1 MGCDMKKR
9 FRKGNNRIRVIIRQQ
24 NGATIVFAL
33 VVFMIAAIIS
43 ATIVNVALTN
53 LKRVTSRKSNEQAR
67 LAVMSAAKCLEAGEA
82 DVSAALDNL
91 KADDIG
97 EIWTVGTT
105 NADVNQ
111 ALETSIKW
119 DEIHDGSSLTATIQ
133 SGDYSVKARFSRD
146 MVTGK
151 WSITKLTKE

>member
-1 MGCDMKKR
+1 
-9 FRKGNNRIRVIIRQQ
+9 
-24 NGATIVFAL
+24 
-33 VVFMIAAIIS
+33 MIAAIIS

-91 KADDIG
+91 KAADDIG
-97 EIWTVGTT
+97 EIWTVGTVNT
-105 NADVNQ
+105 DANQ
-111 ALETSIKW
+111 ALATSIKW
-119 DEIHDGSSLTATIQ
+119 DEIHDGSSLTAIIK

-146 MVTGK
+146 MATGK